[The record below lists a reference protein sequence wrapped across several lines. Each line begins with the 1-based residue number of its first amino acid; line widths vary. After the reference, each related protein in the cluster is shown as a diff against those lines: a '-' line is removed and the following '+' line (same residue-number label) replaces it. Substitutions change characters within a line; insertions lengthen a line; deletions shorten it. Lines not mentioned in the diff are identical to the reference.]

1 MNKNI
6 QRLIS
11 DIMTQCVTNGIN
23 FRLEYTD
30 QVDQENI
37 PCSGYFDEETL
48 AVATKK
54 AKMQDWLDILVHE
67 SCHLDQF
74 LAGPKVWIPDEDAL
88 FIVEDWIHGKNLTKK
103 KLEKGF
109 KNAIALELDCE
120 KRTVVKMQ
128 KYKIRF
134 NKKQYIQKAN
144 SYLFSYTYAFI
155 NKTWYP
161 KPYENPKIYNHMPTK
176 FLTVDEYFDI
186 NSRYFQYYL

>member
-6 QRLIS
+6 QKLIS
-11 DIMTQCVTNGIN
+11 DITTKCIQNGIN
-23 FRLEYTD
+23 LRLEYVD

-54 AKMQDWLDILVHE
+54 EKTQDWLDILAHE

-74 LAGPKVWIPDEDAL
+74 LEGPPVWIPDKDSL
-88 FIVEDWIHGKNLTKK
+88 FIVEDWIHGKNLHKK
-103 KLEKGF
+103 TLEKGF
-109 KNAIALELDCE
+109 KNAISIELDCE
-120 KRTVVKMQ
+120 KRTVIKMQ

-144 SYLFSYTYAFI
+144 SYLFSYIYAFV
-155 NKTWYP
+155 NRTWYP
-161 KPYENPKIYNHMPTK
+161 KPYENPKIYNNMPIK
-176 FLTVDEYFDI
+176 FLTIEEYFDI
-186 NSRYFQYYL
+186 NSKYFRYFL

>member
-1 MNKNI
+1 MMNKNI
-6 QRLIS
+6 QKLIS
-11 DIMTQCVTNGIN
+11 DIATKCIQNRIN
-23 FRLEYTD
+23 LRLEYVD

-54 AKMQDWLDILVHE
+54 EKMQDWLDILVHE

-74 LAGPKVWIPDEDAL
+74 LEGPSVWVPDKDSL
-88 FIVEDWIHGKNLTKK
+88 FIVEDW
-103 KLEKGF
+103 
-109 KNAIALELDCE
+109 E

-144 SYLFSYTYAFI
+144 SYLFSYTYAFL
-155 NKTWYP
+155 NRTWYP
-161 KPYENPKIYNHMPTK
+161 KPYENPKIYNNMPTK
-176 FLTVDEYFDI
+176 FLTVDQYFDI
-186 NSRYFQYYL
+186 SSKYFQYYL